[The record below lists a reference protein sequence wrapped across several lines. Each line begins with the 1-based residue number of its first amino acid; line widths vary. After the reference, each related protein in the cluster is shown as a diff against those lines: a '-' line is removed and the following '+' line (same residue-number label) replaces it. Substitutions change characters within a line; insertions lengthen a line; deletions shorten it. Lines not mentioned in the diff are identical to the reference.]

1 MKKAVLAILG
11 TYLLGF
17 WGSAFGEPFEAFR
30 GIPWGA
36 DKKEVSGLIAGP
48 QKEGVE
54 VFTRNEK
61 QKVGDIEVE
70 SIFYLFYKGKFG
82 AAMITFQGNPRF
94 SAIQDALRQKY
105 GPGKKPDPS
114 REKYLWDSEDLKITL
129 SFSPDKDSGS
139 VDYFFQPIV
148 EQREKDRTKDGERKI
163 QRRMDDL

>member
-1 MKKAVLAILG
+1 MRKAIWVILG
-11 TYLLGF
+11 AYLLGF
-17 WGSAFGEPFEAFR
+17 CGSASGENFETFR

-94 SAIQDALRQKY
+94 SAIQGALRQKY

-114 REKYLWDSEDLKITL
+114 LEKYLWESEDLKITL
-129 SFSPDKDSGS
+129 SFSPAKDSGS
-139 VDYFFQPIV
+139 VDYFFQPLV
-148 EQREKDRTKDGERKI
+148 QQREKDKTKDDERKI
-163 QRRMDDL
+163 QKRMDDL